1 MSLTKPLTVENHPQH
16 DRRTN
21 QCRDRVDG
29 QVAFEGGQ
37 TCDEVTEQGQIH
49 AEEGRG
55 WDEQLVVAAAEEE
68 SCDVRHGQAQEGDGT
83 AERRDEGGEE
93 ARGQNDEH
101 TASTDV
107 DTEVLGITLAE
118 QQEVQGLEE

>member
-1 MSLTKPLTVENHPQH
+1 MCLTKPLTVEDHPQH

-37 TCDEVTEQGQIH
+37 TCDEVAEQGQVH

-55 WDEQLVVAAAEEE
+55 RDEQLVVAAAEEE
-68 SCDVRHGQAQEGDGT
+68 ACNMRHGQTQEGNGT
-83 AERRDEGGEE
+83 TERRDEGGEE
-93 ARGQNDEH
+93 TRGQDDEH
-101 TASTDV
+101 AASTDV
-107 DTEVLGITLAE
+107 DAEVLSITLAE
-118 QQEVQGLEE
+118 QQ